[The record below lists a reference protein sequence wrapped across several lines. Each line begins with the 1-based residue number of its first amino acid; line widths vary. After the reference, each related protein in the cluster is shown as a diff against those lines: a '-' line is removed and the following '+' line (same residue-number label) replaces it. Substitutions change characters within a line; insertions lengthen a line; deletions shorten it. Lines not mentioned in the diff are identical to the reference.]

1 MTKKEDEKTVAKAK
15 KTPSIPTKT
24 PKVERKRK
32 VSKYKSFRLNK
43 KIPHPAGPLPSS
55 MYILKKSLKL
65 IKKNRK
71 VLLGILAIYIF
82 LNLVLVRGFVSPL
95 DVGELKD
102 NINDTFGDSLNGV
115 SLAGAI
121 FGSLLNSSNTP
132 PSETSSLYQTI
143 LFIIVSLAIIWVF
156 RQSAAGKKPT
166 LRGSFYDGL
175 YPIAPFLLVL
185 STLLLQSVPALI
197 GNFIY
202 GTITSNGIAVTGL
215 EQVVWTL
222 FFGSLLLLSLYMI
235 CSSVFALYVVTL
247 PGMHPLRALRSS
259 RQLVFSR
266 RLNVFRKF
274 LVVPTLAL
282 LVLVLIVVPAI
293 YFLPVIA
300 PWLYFVLSLASIVL
314 LHAYLF
320 TLYRELL

>member
-1 MTKKEDEKTVAKAK
+1 MAKKEVEKVAVKTKKSPPATIQHAKT
-15 KTPSIPTKT
+15 
-24 PKVERKRK
+24 ERKRK

-55 MYILKKSLKL
+55 AYVLRNSLKL
-65 IKKNRK
+65 IKKNSW
-71 VLLGILAIYIF
+71 VLLGVLCIYIF

-95 DVGELKD
+95 NVGELKD

-143 LFIIVSLAIIWVF
+143 LFIITSLAIVWVF

-166 LRGSFYDGL
+166 LRGAFYDGL
-175 YPIAPFLLVL
+175 YPLVPYLLVL
-185 STLLLQSVPALI
+185 STLLLQCVPALI

-202 GTITSNGIAVTGL
+202 GTVTSNGIAVTGL
-215 EQVVWTL
+215 EQGIWSL
-222 FFGSLLLLSLYMI
+222 FYGSLLLLSLYMV

-266 RLNVFRKF
+266 RLNVFRKL
-274 LVVPTLAL
+274 LVVPALAL
-282 LVLVLIVVPAI
+282 IVLVLVVVPAI
-293 YFLPVIA
+293 YFLPIIA